1 MRRAILMAALLS
13 LAACDGGDLPKN
25 KLMVATLEQ
34 ILKTYNENPNRGNT
48 VYQKRRF
55 EIAAK
60 VSAIGTDASQHP
72 TLEFRTPAEQGAML
86 CVFTK
91 PDPRFEAVKPDATVT
106 IRGLVQGI
114 KPGVQTVLVWDCEI
128 VG

>member
-1 MRRAILMAALLS
+1 MRRAIATAALVC
-13 LAACDGGDLPKN
+13 LAACDGDELPRN

-34 ILKTYNENPNRGNT
+34 ILKTYNENPNRGNS

-55 EIAAK
+55 EITAR
-60 VSAIGTDASQHP
+60 VSAIGKDASGHP
-72 TLEFRTPAEQGAML
+72 TLELRTPSEQGAAL
-86 CVFTK
+86 CVFTRA
-91 PDPRFEAVKPDATVT
+91 DPRLEAVKPDTVVR

-114 KPGVQTVLVWDCEI
+114 KPGAQTVLVWDCEL